1 MAKIQHINI
10 GEIWKIKDD
19 VEKIAST
26 LSNELSKKAEKG
38 MVKAF
43 DSIIDNFYKYSP
55 ISYNRHNDLYN
66 MLINHNTHMFNKY
79 KYRASIKIGANDMS
93 DHQRASAATIYDLM
107 WIHGVRGLPK
117 QGNNAL
123 SHDFTWYT
131 PTGIKRWH
139 EGEIWQNPFWG
150 KQYENIFQTGINVDE
165 YITNGKKIPQ
175 NIMKDFVENWGV
187 IGRAECDK
195 IVNKII

>member
-1 MAKIQHINI
+1 MAKKQHINI
-10 GEIWKIKDD
+10 GEIWKIKED

-26 LSNELSKKAEKG
+26 LSNELSKKAERG

-43 DSIIDNFYKYSP
+43 DVIIDNFYKYSP
-55 ISYNRHNDLYN
+55 TSYYRRGDLYN
-66 MLINHNTHMFNKY
+66 MLISHNTHMFNKQ
-79 KYRASIKIGANDMS
+79 KYRASIKVGSSDMS

-117 QGNNAL
+117 HGNNAL

-131 PTGIKRWH
+131 PTGVKQWH
-139 EGEIWQNPFWG
+139 EGEIWQNLFWG
-150 KQYENIFQTGINVDE
+150 KKYENIFQTEINIDE
-165 YITNGKKIPQ
+165 YKTSNNMIPQ
-175 NIMKDFVENWGV
+175 NIMKDFIENWGI
-187 IGRAECDK
+187 IGRAECDR